1 MQMIQCPNCGRLTG
15 FKRALGFGTFFMVVL
30 TCGLWLLAIPLYPA
44 RCMNCGLTRGSA
56 VTHNFRA
63 WFWSLNWA
71 SRICVVLAPLA
82 LLFGIGAFNAFRNSA
97 QLNTPATHIDN
108 SPSTSNA
115 TSPAAPSQDSQ
126 SAQADGNPD
135 DHELH
140 LVHNLFGRG
149 AVSDRRTY
157 SIALIASHMEQI
169 PPATTLF
176 VQGTILGKFGTDVIV
191 LADEQEKSNKL
202 LCAMSPDESED
213 VSYYYHSGEPVQATG
228 SFGVSSFGLPVLRD
242 CTVASATDKVVRPLY
257 VAPAAEQSAEEQ
269 NQNSEDPKPSPEP
282 QSQDEVTQS
291 ATGQAQT
298 QSIRIPA
305 GATPDEVV
313 AILGQPVSITT
324 GAKHVYSYPHLNVF
338 FVSGKVSYIQQF

>member
-1 MQMIQCPNCGRLTG
+1 
-15 FKRALGFGTFFMVVL
+15 
-30 TCGLWLLAIPLYPA
+30 
-44 RCMNCGLTRGSA
+44 
-56 VTHNFRA
+56 
-63 WFWSLNWA
+63 
-71 SRICVVLAPLA
+71 
-82 LLFGIGAFNAFRNSA
+82 
-97 QLNTPATHIDN
+97 
-108 SPSTSNA
+108 
-115 TSPAAPSQDSQ
+115 
-126 SAQADGNPD
+126 
-135 DHELH
+135 
-140 LVHNLFGRG
+140 
-149 AVSDRRTY
+149 
-157 SIALIASHMEQI
+157 
-169 PPATTLF
+169 
-176 VQGTILGKFGTDVIV
+176 
-191 LADEQEKSNKL
+191 
-202 LCAMSPDESED
+202 MSPDESED

>member
-1 MQMIQCPNCGRLTG
+1 MPKLRQIDRIQEGVRLWHVFHGCTHVRPLAAG
-15 FKRALGFGTFFMVVL
+15 NSSLSGALHEL
-30 TCGLWLLAIPLYPA
+30 RPDP
-44 RCMNCGLTRGSA
+44 GSA

-63 WFWSLNWA
+63 WFWSLNRA

-149 AVSDRRTY
+149 AVSDGRTY

-213 VSYYYHSGEPVQATG
+213 VSYDHHSGEPVQALA

-257 VAPAAEQSAEEQ
+257 VAPCCRT
-269 NQNSEDPKPSPEP
+269 
-282 QSQDEVTQS
+282 VC
-291 ATGQAQT
+291 
-298 QSIRIPA
+298 
-305 GATPDEVV
+305 
-313 AILGQPVSITT
+313 
-324 GAKHVYSYPHLNVF
+324 
-338 FVSGKVSYIQQF
+338 